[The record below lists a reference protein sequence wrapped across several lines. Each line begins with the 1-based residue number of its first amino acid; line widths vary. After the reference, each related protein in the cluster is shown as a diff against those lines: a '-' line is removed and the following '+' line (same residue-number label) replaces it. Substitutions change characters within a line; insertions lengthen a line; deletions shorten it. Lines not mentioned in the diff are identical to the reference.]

1 MSGEVNKY
9 SFSGKIEVSDSS
21 ISRSLY
27 IHQKEAIK
35 ELTNQSEKDIFK
47 SLLVIPTGG
56 GKTFTTVYWVLKE
69 MINNNKKVLW
79 LAHRHELLNQTLN
92 TAANTAYKDVL
103 PNIDKF
109 TYRIISGSSE
119 HDNPVNITKEDDFII
134 ASKDSLNYNKEYLQK
149 WLDNNKDNVCL
160 VIDEAHHATAKTYR
174 NIINMVEKSC
184 KNNLKVIGLTATPTR
199 TSEKEKG
206 LLGKIFTD
214 GICYSVDL
222 KTLVNNGILSK
233 PEFIDLKTDYKMDR
247 ELNSYE
253 LNALRRFQNLPD
265 SIAKQIA
272 LNKERNNFIVD
283 HYINNKS
290 KYGKCLV
297 FAVNIDH
304 AIALNA
310 LFIKKGIK
318 SDYVVSSIKDG
329 YTGVTISA
337 QENEKKILDFRND
350 KLDILI
356 NVNILTE
363 GTDIPNVETVFLTRQ
378 TTSSIL
384 MNQMIG
390 RGLRGKSAGGTENA
404 YIVSFIDDWK
414 YRINWVSPK
423 RLLNYGEFDEKEIDR
438 KRSLGNTLVPIKM
451 IEEFAKLMDSSI
463 EKKWVGKDY
472 MELVPIGSYCFNI
485 FDEENDIDKNCEVL
499 VFDNLKNPYEQLIED
514 LEYIFRKFNVNEEG
528 IDEPKIDSIYNHILD
543 EIFEG
548 YDLDLGFN
556 EEDIKDIIMYYELAG
571 EKLELIEFEGRE
583 EFNIANL
590 VDDILDKRLN
600 RFEEAEYIKNK
611 WEDKS
616 LGWSI
621 YFNDEFLLF
630 NSEIDREMRNRF
642 IKESHKKPKFTPDH
656 IDYTK
661 LSLYQIKKLNPKRWR
676 EINDEVYDNYRDE
689 EGYYVS
695 ASGKYRSKKTRYFQ
709 IDHIVPISK
718 GGLTIVENLQLLTRW
733 ENAIKGN
740 TVGVEF
746 EQLDEDYQNEAL
758 LECCNNGDFD
768 KVSNI
773 IKTMLDYNP
782 KSLAALNMKAK
793 IQLEKESYTSAI
805 KIANQVLKLDE
816 DNEYAMCTKAHCYR
830 RQGKPH
836 KAIEL
841 YEKIIDIYGE
851 YEHIYV
857 YLGDCYYELRKYN
870 IAINQYHNALEIND
884 NRYDAN
890 FALGWIYS
898 RNRRYEL
905 SNKYY
910 LRAAQI
916 DSECSS
922 SLNNIGL
929 NYFKLG
935 EYEKALEYYEK
946 ALELDPDERI
956 YINNKADVLE
966 KLNETLG
973 DIGIQVIEDIEEIDD
988 EDLDDIEWEEDIVY
1002 DEMDIDEFEEFN
1014 I

>member
-1 MSGEVNKY
+1 MIKLVVSVEYGKGNKMNNVVNKY
-9 SFSGKIEVSDSS
+9 SFSGEIHVSDSS
-21 ISRSLY
+21 IDRNLY

-35 ELTNQSEKDIFK
+35 ELTSQSEKNIFK

-56 GKTFTTVYWVLKE
+56 GKTFTTIYWVLKE

-103 PNIDKF
+103 PDIDKF

-134 ASKDSLNYNKEYLQK
+134 ASKDSLNYNKEYLQM
-149 WLDNNKDNVCL
+149 WLEHNKDNVCL

-184 KNNLKVIGLTATPTR
+184 KNNLKIIGLTATPTR
-199 TSEKEKG
+199 TSENEKG

-233 PEFIDLKTDYKMDR
+233 PEFIDLKTDYKIDR
-247 ELNSYE
+247 ELSSYE
-253 LNALRRFQNLPD
+253 LNAIRRFQNLPD

-272 LNKERNNFIVD
+272 LNKERNNFIVE
-283 HYINNKS
+283 HYINNKN

-310 LFIKKGIK
+310 LFIKNGIK
-318 SDYVVSSIKDG
+318 SDYVVSSIKDRH
-329 YTGVTISA
+329 TGVTISA
-337 QENEKKILDFRND
+337 HDNEQKILAFRND
-350 KLDILI
+350 KIDVLI

-423 RLLNYGEFDEKEIDR
+423 RLLNCGEFDKKEIGN

-463 EKKWVGKDY
+463 EKKFIGKDY
-472 MELVPIGSYCFNI
+472 MELVPIGSYYFNI
-485 FDEENDIDKNCEVL
+485 FDEENDIDKSCEVL
-499 VFDNLKNPYEQLIED
+499 VFDNLKKPYEQLIED
-514 LEYIFRKFNVNEEG
+514 LDYIFRRFNVNEEG
-528 IDEPKIDSIYNHILD
+528 LDENKIDSIYNYILN
-543 EIFEG
+543 EMFEG

-556 EEDIKDIIMYYELAG
+556 EEDIKDIIMYYELSG

-590 VDDILDKRLN
+590 VDEILEKRLN
-600 RFEEAEYIKNK
+600 RFEEADYIKNK
-611 WEDKS
+611 WENKS
-616 LGWSI
+616 LGWST
-621 YFNDEFLLF
+621 YFNNDFLLF
-630 NSEIDREMRNRF
+630 KSEIDREMRNRF
-642 IKESHKKPKFTPDH
+642 TTEAHKKPKVKKDS

-661 LSLYQIKKLNPKRWR
+661 LSLYQIKKLNPKLWR
-676 EINDEVYDNYRDE
+676 DINNKVYDNHRDE

-695 ASGKYRSKKTRYFQ
+695 ASGEYRSKKTRYFQ
-709 IDHIVPISK
+709 IDHRVPLSK
-718 GGLTIVENLQLLTRW
+718 GGLTVIENLQLLTRW
-733 ENAIKGN
+733 ENATKGN
-740 TVGVEF
+740 KVGFEF
-746 EQLDEDYQNEAL
+746 DELEEDYKEEAIINSVANGEYDKALKMIKL
-758 LECCNNGDFD
+758 LLN
-768 KVSNI
+768 K
-773 IKTMLDYNP
+773 NP
-782 KSLAALNMKAK
+782 KSVLALNMSAQIELINENYKNAIKLANKVLKIVEEQEYALNIKADCYRLQGK
-793 IQLEKESYTSAI
+793 YEDAI
-805 KIANQVLKLDE
+805 KIYDKVININSNSD
-816 DNEYAMCTKAHCYR
+816 YAYTYM
-830 RQGKPH
+830 
-836 KAIEL
+836 
-841 YEKIIDIYGE
+841 
-851 YEHIYV
+851 
-857 YLGDCYYELRKYN
+857 GDCYYDMRKYN
-870 IAINQYHNALEIND
+870 MALTQYHYVIEIDEEN
-884 NRYDAN
+884 YYAN
-890 FALGWIYS
+890 YMLGRIYS
-898 RNRRYEL
+898 RNRKYEL

-910 LRAAQI
+910 LKAVEI
-916 DSECSS
+916 DSECSA
-922 SLNNIGL
+922 SLNNIGY
-929 NYFKLG
+929 NFFKLS

-946 ALELDPDERI
+946 ALELEPNEEI
-956 YINNKADVLE
+956 YINNKSNVIKEINKNIVLSC
-966 KLNETLG
+966 N
-973 DIGIQVIEDIEEIDD
+973 D
-988 EDLDDIEWEEDIVY
+988 
-1002 DEMDIDEFEEFN
+1002 
-1014 I
+1014 